1 MANRP
6 SSREA
11 IRKRLAGKAG
21 RHFQSVLEELSETE
35 AFKRFAR
42 EEFPALHSRPISLDR
57 RSLLKVMGASLA
69 LAGLSACKG
78 EADET
83 AFPYVEAPE
92 GVTVG
97 VAKWYATSV
106 TFAGYAQPV
115 LGKTFTG
122 RPVKLEGNPD
132 HTASKGTT
140 DAFTQAAL
148 LSLYDPGR
156 SQTPLHFGKP
166 VDWSTF
172 DVEMVANANRL
183 DKVHGEGF
191 RLLTGP
197 VSSPTMLRQ
206 IDVMMQRWPQARWH
220 VCDPVSDALRLAAT
234 AQVFGRPLVMHP
246 AFDTAETIVSLDDD
260 FLGPGPRQTVNAR
273 LFADR
278 RRLRQARQGQ
288 SRLFV
293 AEPTPSTTGSVAD
306 MRLVASVS
314 MMDRLLRALGRRIGV
329 EGLGDVDL
337 SERERRWIDAAS
349 DALKASPHNALLLVG
364 AHYDQNI
371 QALGLLLNEKLGSL
385 GTTLRFSDPLIAM
398 PPDGAQSLEVLAADM
413 QAGKVSTLAIIG
425 TDPAYMAPADLD
437 FRKALGKV
445 RLCIHAGL
453 HVEETASFCQWHVPL
468 QHDLESWSD
477 ARAVDGA
484 ISLVQPLVRP
494 FYDVRS
500 AHVVLE
506 NLMGRS
512 SLDRDVVQ
520 QTWKTAWGA
529 DFDSRWRGSLNR
541 GFVEAS
547 APPLIAPPITDRKIP
562 ASADAADAADALTLV
577 IRPDAGVW
585 DGTLSE
591 NAWAQETPRPLTKIT
606 WGNVILISPQVAA
619 ERGLKN
625 GDEVRLAVDAV
636 SMTGPVWIMP
646 GQEAHTLTVTLG
658 YGRKLKDSIAANLGY
673 DAYPLQQANELWHR
687 SNVGIEPTG
696 KTLTVATTQVNQA
709 MDGFDFVRSVDVSQ
723 LDPQSRKHDK
733 KEQPS
738 FYPDKPKSDPSWG
751 MSIDLDLCI
760 GCNACVTA
768 CQAENNIPVVGKELI
783 AEGRQMHWI
792 RIDHYYEGDVT
803 EPKSYFEPV
812 PCMHCEQAPCEM
824 GCPVNAAVH
833 SIDGL
838 NLQVY
843 NRCIGTR
850 TCSSYCPYKVRR
862 FNWFDYTGNDAESV
876 KAMRNPD
883 VTVRSRGVME
893 KCTYCV
899 QRIAE
904 ARITADKEGR
914 PIRDGEIVTACQQ
927 ACPTQA
933 IVFGNVAD
941 PNSAVSRR
949 KAGSRDYTLLEE
961 VNTRPRT
968 TYLARIEDKSILPK
982 EATG

>member
-1 MANRP
+1 MTNRP
-6 SSREA
+6 SSEEA
-11 IRKRLAGKAG
+11 IRKRLAGKTG
-21 RHFQSVLEELSETE
+21 RHFQRILKELSDTE
-35 AFKRFAR
+35 PFKRYAR
-42 EEFPALHSRPISLDR
+42 EQFPALHSRPINLDR

-69 LAGLSACKG
+69 LAGLPACKG
-78 EADET
+78 EEDET
-83 AFPYVEAPE
+83 ALPYVEAPD
-92 GVTVG
+92 GMTVG

-132 HTASKGTT
+132 HPASKGAT

-148 LSLYDPGR
+148 LGLYDPGR
-156 SQTPLHFGKP
+156 SQTPLHLGKP
-166 VDWSTF
+166 VDWSAF
-172 DVEMVANANRL
+172 DAEMAANANAL
-183 DKVHGEGF
+183 DKLQGEGF

-197 VSSPTMLRQ
+197 LSSPTLLRQ
-206 IDVMMQRWPQARWH
+206 IGAMMQRWPKARWH

-234 AQVFGRPLVMHP
+234 ALVFGRPLVMHP
-246 AFDTAETIVSLDDD
+246 AFDAAETIVSLDDD
-260 FLGPGPRQTVNAR
+260 FLGPGPRQTLNAR
-273 LFADR
+273 LFGDR

-306 MRLVASVS
+306 MRLAASVS
-314 MMDRLLRALGRRIGV
+314 AMDRLLRALGGRIGLD
-329 EGLGDVDL
+329 GLGNVEL
-337 SERERRWIDAAS
+337 SDKERRWIDAAS
-349 DALKASPHNALLLVG
+349 DALKASQHTALLLVG
-364 AHYDQNI
+364 AHHDKNTQS
-371 QALGLLLNEKLGSL
+371 LGLLLNEKLGSL
-385 GTTLRFSDPLIAM
+385 GTTLRFSDPFTTT
-398 PPDGAQSLEVLAADM
+398 PPDGPQSLEALAADM
-413 QAGKVSTLAIIG
+413 QAGKVSTLAIVGI
-425 TDPAYMAPADLD
+425 DPAYMAPADLD
-437 FRKALGKV
+437 FRKALRKV
-445 RLCIHAGL
+445 GLSIHAAQ
-453 HVEETASFCQWHVPL
+453 HADETASFCQWHVPL

-477 ARAVDGA
+477 ARAVDGT
-484 ISLVQPLVRP
+484 ISLIQPLVRP

-500 AHVVLE
+500 AHAVLE
-506 NLMGRS
+506 NLMGHAAVD
-512 SLDRDVVQ
+512 LDVVR
-520 QTWKTAWGA
+520 QTWKTAWGT
-529 DFDSRWRGSLNR
+529 DFDSRWRDSLNQ
-541 GFVEAS
+541 GFVEGS
-547 APPLIAPPITDRKIP
+547 APPLIVPTVTSRQIPP
-562 ASADAADAADALTLV
+562 SAIDAAEALTLV
-577 IRPDAGVW
+577 IRPDAGIW

-606 WGNVILISPQVAA
+606 WGNVILLSPQLAA
-619 ERGLKN
+619 EKGLTN

-636 SMTGPVWIMP
+636 SITGPVWIMP
-646 GQEAHTLTVTLG
+646 GQETQTLTVTLG

-673 DAYPLQQANELWHR
+673 DAYLLRRSNELWHR
-687 SNVGIEPTG
+687 SNVSMEPTG

-709 MDGFDFVRSVDVSQ
+709 MDGFDFVRSVDVGE
-723 LDPQSRKHDK
+723 LDPQSQRRDK

-768 CQAENNIPVVGKELI
+768 CQAENNIPVVGKDLI

-914 PIRDGEIVTACQQ
+914 QIRDGEIVTACQQ

-941 PNSAVSRR
+941 PSSAVSRR
-949 KAGSRDYTLLEE
+949 KAESRDYTLLEE
-961 VNTRPRT
+961 ANTRPRT
-968 TYLARIEDKSILPK
+968 TYLARIEDKSILRK